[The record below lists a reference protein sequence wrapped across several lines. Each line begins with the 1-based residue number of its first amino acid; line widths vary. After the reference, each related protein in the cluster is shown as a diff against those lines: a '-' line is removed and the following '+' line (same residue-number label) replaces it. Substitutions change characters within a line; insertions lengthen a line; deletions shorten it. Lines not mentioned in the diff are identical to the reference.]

1 MSEASAKIERTG
13 YRSKGFWLLVVALV
27 VLDLVTKS
35 WAFDSLGEREIRWVA
50 GEWLGLQRLLNPGG
64 VFGIAQGATTILTV
78 IRIFA
83 VGLLIWLVAQQAR
96 TNRRGVFT
104 LSLLTAGAVGN
115 LYDNLGA
122 FTGWA
127 DGSGHVRDFVRFDLG
142 PAPDWFPEKLW
153 LFDPWPIF
161 NFADSCI
168 TVGFLLL
175 LTGLGRVDW
184 PAKDDEEAE
193 SSSAATPATEDQA

>member
-1 MSEASAKIERTG
+1 MSETIASTEFTG
-13 YRSKGFWLLVVALV
+13 FKSRPYWIMVITLVVA
-27 VLDLVTKS
+27 DLWTKS
-35 WAFDSLGEREIRWVA
+35 WAFATLDEREIHWVA
-50 GEWLGLQRLLNPGG
+50 GSWLGFQRLLNPGG

-83 VGLLIWLVAQQAR
+83 VGLLIWLAAR
-96 TNRRGVFT
+96 QLRSNRRGVFT
-104 LSLLTAGAVGN
+104 IGLLTAGAVGN

-122 FTGWA
+122 VTGWA

-142 PAPDWFPEKLW
+142 PAPSWIPEKIW

-168 TVGFLLL
+168 TVGFVLL

-184 PAKDDEEAE
+184 PNRAEASTEREAKPKGEQ
-193 SSSAATPATEDQA
+193 S

>member
-1 MSEASAKIERTG
+1 MAESNAPVECTG
-13 YRSKGFWLLVVALV
+13 FRSRMFWIMVIVLVAL
-27 VLDLVTKS
+27 DLWTKS
-35 WAFDSLGEREIRWVA
+35 WAFSSLGEREIRWVA
-50 GEWLGLQRLLNPGG
+50 GSWLGFQRLLNPGG

-83 VGLLIWLVAQQAR
+83 VGLLIWLAAR
-96 TNRRGVFT
+96 QVRSNRRGVFT
-104 LSLLTAGAVGN
+104 IGLLTAGAVGN

-122 FTGWA
+122 FTGWS

-142 PAPDWFPEKLW
+142 SAPSWISEKIW
-153 LFDPWPIF
+153 IFDPWPIF

-168 TVGFLLL
+168 TIGFVLL

-184 PAKDDEEAE
+184 PNRVDASAE
-193 SSSAATPATEDQA
+193 TESKSKGEQA

>member
-1 MSEASAKIERTG
+1 MPEAASANATRTG
-13 YRSKGFWLLVVALV
+13 FRSRMFWGMVIVLVII
-27 VLDLVTKS
+27 DLVTKS
-35 WAFDSLGEREIRWVA
+35 WAFSSLGEREIRWVA
-50 GEWLGLQRLLNPGG
+50 GSWLGLQRLLNPGG
-64 VFGIAQGATTILTV
+64 VFGIAQGATEILTV

-83 VGLLIWLVAQQAR
+83 VGLLIWLASRQALS
-96 TNRRGVFT
+96 NRRGVFT
-104 LSLLTAGAVGN
+104 LGLLTAGAIGN
-115 LYDNLGA
+115 LYDNLGR

-142 PAPDWFPEKLW
+142 PAPSWISEKIW

-175 LTGLGRVDW
+175 LTGLGSVEW
-184 PAKDDEEAE
+184 PSSESKGNAK
-193 SSSAATPATEDQA
+193 TEGQA

>member
-1 MSEASAKIERTG
+1 MPKEASADATPTG
-13 YRSKGFWLLVVALV
+13 FRSRMFWGMVILLVIT
-27 VLDLVTKS
+27 DLVTKS
-35 WAFDSLGEREIRWVA
+35 WAFSSLGEREIRWVA
-50 GEWLGLQRLLNPGG
+50 GSWLGLQRLLNPGG
-64 VFGIAQGATTILTV
+64 VFGIAQGATEILTV

-83 VGLLIWLVAQQAR
+83 VSLLIWLAARQAR
-96 TNRRGVFT
+96 SNRRGVFT
-104 LSLLTAGAVGN
+104 LGLLTAGAIGN
-115 LYDNLGA
+115 LYDNLGR

-142 PAPDWFPEKLW
+142 PAPSWISEKIW

-175 LTGLGRVDW
+175 LTGLGSVEW
-184 PAKDDEEAE
+184 PASESKPNAKTEE
-193 SSSAATPATEDQA
+193 QA